1 MSNHRIRERI
11 TQKFS
16 KDLVSGAIAGV
27 LFSLLP
33 MEAMG
38 FDLDAAGK
46 AVTDPVVKFI
56 NDYWPA
62 GVMAVGSGGAIA
74 AQGDLRTR
82 AIGFGVGA
90 GLAGLVMM
98 GVKIGLGIK

>member
-1 MSNHRIRERI
+1 MNNDRIKQGT
-11 TQKFS
+11 TQSFGKS
-16 KDLVSGAIAGV
+16 LISGALAGFLLTV
-27 LFSLLP
+27 LP
-33 MEAMG
+33 IEVMA

-46 AVTDPVVKFI
+46 AITDPVVKFI

-90 GLAGLVMM
+90 GLAGLVMV